1 MGEEDLQTKCS
12 KRQSENGKILT
23 MLQDINGVP
32 VRDEPQMRVA
42 SIIDRESL
50 MAIQLEMRA
59 ALLAYRNSHG
69 DEPFAVFHIFG
80 GVNTD
85 WLHENLAVAALT
97 RAYEARYRGDRAR
110 ARRAASMA
118 AGRIFKWVLHNDPVV
133 TYRIDHRESFR
144 DGRVRTFYRVV

>member
-1 MGEEDLQTKCS
+1 
-12 KRQSENGKILT
+12 

-42 SIIDRESL
+42 SVITREQII
-50 MAIQLEMRA
+50 AIQREMRT
-59 ALLAYRNSHG
+59 ALLAYRNRRG
-69 DEPFAVFHIFG
+69 NEPFAVFHIFG

-85 WLHENLAVAALT
+85 WPHENLAVSALT
-97 RAYEARYRGDRAR
+97 MAYEDRYEGDRAR

-144 DGRVRTFYRVV
+144 DGRARTFYRVVE

>member
-1 MGEEDLQTKCS
+1 
-12 KRQSENGKILT
+12 
-23 MLQDINGVP
+23 MLQDINGEP
-32 VRDEPQMRVA
+32 VDEPLMRVA

-59 ALLAYRNSHG
+59 ALLAYRNRHG

-97 RAYEARYRGDRAR
+97 RAYEARYRGERAR
-110 ARRAASMA
+110 ARRAASLA
-118 AGRIFKWVLHNDPVV
+118 AGRIFKWVLWRDNL
-133 TYRIDHRESFR
+133 TYRIDHREIFR
-144 DGRVRTFYRVV
+144 DGRARTFYRVV